1 MLTKQQL
8 LFPLPEDEVF
18 DEMNLVEIP
27 FALPQ
32 MKASRR
38 TRADLTPDG
47 SCYLATS
54 SESLP
59 TALAQRV
66 VLALLW
72 LTKEQNGFTSPEVE
86 FTLRRLTQS
95 FMYPNRAYRANQT
108 TLTSVRNE
116 IYRVMAT
123 RLHHDRWYNRELGRH
138 TKVAAAIFD
147 NVQETVPSAGLSSP
161 FRLRWGHF
169 VYESVRASYT
179 KPLDLRTWLQ
189 ITNPIDQTLYRW
201 LDRQLATKDV
211 QVVRSCQNFARYKLL
226 LHAQRLAAG
235 GRTASSYVVGKLEE
249 SLERLNGVGVPV
261 RLTID
266 ERTPDFTL
274 QFERISGETNEVV
287 HGVAR
292 PVVNLESPLDRI
304 VRAFREDFHGLPP
317 GAECTIAPRDRAYAC
332 TLYET
337 YGEERAI
344 ELIAASARLH
354 RQSARSTEI
363 INFLV
368 GVERYL
374 NAAEAELA
382 KAAVEDDSRDGDE
395 LWDAYV
401 AALLDLPL
409 DEEETREV
417 NALAAKAA
425 GPDLAAAGRLLSDTL
440 RDRILAQHRREVLLA
455 RRSITEKDAF
465 LEAHREGRLDAFL
478 IEVHGSNPM
487 EALCS

>member
-8 LFPLPEDEVF
+8 LFPLAEDEVF

-32 MKASRR
+32 MKASKR

-47 SCYLATS
+47 SCYLATA

-169 VYESVRASYT
+169 VYESVRSSYT

-226 LHAQRLAAG
+226 LHAKRIAAG
-235 GRTASSYVVGKLEE
+235 GRTASSYVVGKLQE

-261 RLTID
+261 RMTVD
-266 ERTPDFTL
+266 DRTPDFTL
-274 QFERISGETNEVV
+274 QFERIAGETNEVV
-287 HGVAR
+287 HGRTR
-292 PVVNLESPLDRI
+292 PVVNPESPVDRI
-304 VRAFREDFHGLPP
+304 VRAFREHFHGLPA
-317 GAECTIAPRDRAYAC
+317 GAKCTLAPRDRTYAC

-344 ELIAASARLH
+344 DLIEVAARLH
-354 RQSARSTEI
+354 RQSANATET

-368 GVERYL
+368 GVDRYL
-374 NAAEAELA
+374 NPAEAELA
-382 KAAVEDDSRDGDE
+382 KAVVEDESRDGED
-395 LWDAYV
+395 LWTAYCT
-401 AALLDLPL
+401 ALLEVPL
-409 DEEETREV
+409 TDEEAAEVSVEAET
-417 NALAAKAA
+417 AAA
-425 GPDLAAAGRLLSDTL
+425 PDLEAAGRLLSDSL
-440 RDRILAQHRREVLLA
+440 RDRILSKHRREIAL
-455 RRSITEKDAF
+455 RRRFATTKDAF
-465 LEAHREGRLDAFL
+465 LTAHQEGRLDAL
-478 IEVHGSNPM
+478 LTDIHGSNPL